1 MIALSHFHRFRAAL
15 LLVMALLIVLTA
27 CGTPAAP
34 TGGTTGGN
42 QGKTLVVA
50 VPGDIDTFDP
60 AFTAGSITS
69 QTTIQ
74 NTYDQLEQYK
84 LVEQTAPDG
93 YRYWVADTA
102 TIEPMLAA
110 SRTVSPDGKTVT
122 WKLRDNA
129 TYQDGKPVTASDIV
143 GGYKR
148 LYETGGSA
156 GFLLAMG
163 GATSADA
170 FKVVDDKTITMQ
182 LDAANE
188 LVFMNNV
195 MHNTSS
201 ISPEH
206 LKQIAPADDPFAK
219 QELKKSMVPGN
230 GPFVFGEYKPG
241 DRVVLNAYA
250 NYYAGKPKLDRVI
263 LKIVPDATQRLLLL
277 KSGDVDMVHE
287 PPVKELDALKQ
298 DPNIRVLSIPTTRSV
313 HLQLNHEIAPFDNQ
327 QVRQAV
333 AYATPY
339 DSIVKDVYKNYA
351 TRSMSLV
358 TKGMP
363 GHEPSFW
370 TYNTDLEKA
379 KQMLAQAGFAGGAGL
394 PPIKLSVRIGN
405 EEDERTAVLVANNLK
420 QIGMNVTIEKIAFA
434 AFNEQQQ
441 AGKLQFFVDNWISW
455 VNDPFYHLS
464 WLARSDSPVNY
475 GRFKNARVDELIQ
488 QYTLSTDQDARLEAA
503 KEIQKIMA
511 EDVSHVY
518 LVQPNWNVPLRKNIQ
533 GYAYLN
539 DELPR
544 FFYMDKQ

>member
-1 MIALSHFHRFRAAL
+1 MIALPCLHRSRVAL
-15 LLVMALLIVLTA
+15 LLLIALPVVLTA

-34 TGGTTGGN
+34 NEGGN
-42 QGKTLVVA
+42 SSDQQKTLVVA

-93 YRYWVADTA
+93 YKYWIADTSA
-102 TIEPMLAA
+102 IDPMLAA
-110 SRTVSPDGKTVT
+110 SRTISSDGKTVT

-129 TYQDGKPVTASDIV
+129 TYHDGKPVTAGDIV
-143 GGYKR
+143 GGYER
-148 LYETGGSA
+148 LYEVGGSA
-156 GFLLAMG
+156 SFLLTMG
-163 GATSADA
+163 SVMGPAA
-170 FKVVDDKTITMQ
+170 FKAVDEKTITMQ
-182 LDAANE
+182 LDAPNE

-206 LKQIAPADDPFAK
+206 LKSVAPSNDPFGK

-230 GPFVFGEYKPG
+230 GPFVFDQYKPG
-241 DRVVLNAYA
+241 DRVVLRSYA

-263 LKIVPDATQRLLLL
+263 MKIVPDATQRLLLL

-298 DPNIRVLSIPTTRSV
+298 DPNIRVLSIPTPRSV

-363 GHEPSFW
+363 GHDPAFW
-370 TYNTDLEKA
+370 TYNTDLDKA
-379 KQMLAQAGFAGGAGL
+379 KDLLAQAGFPGGAGL
-394 PPIKLSVRIGN
+394 PSIKLSVRIGS

-464 WLARSDSPVNY
+464 WLARSDSPTNY
-475 GRFKNARVDELIQ
+475 GRFKNDRVDELIK
-488 QYTLSTDQDARLEAA
+488 QYTLSTDQPARLAA
-503 KEIQKIMA
+503 VKEIQQIMA

-518 LVQPNWNVPLRKNIQ
+518 LVQPNWNVPMRKNVQ